1 MSKRNKKDEDTPD
14 LFAENTD
21 DQSTGP
27 QPQSEEQTRGSGKVQ
42 GEASDSQDQEKSED
56 NIQAEGDGVEMTNG
70 HDEDAPHNGLT
81 GHGLVSVSGMY
92 ENYYLDYASYVILER
107 AVPAL
112 EDGLKPVQRRIL
124 HSMRRMEDGRFHK
137 VANVIGHT
145 MQFHPHGDAAIG
157 DAIVNLGQKE
167 LLIDTQGNWGDTRT
181 GDRAAAPRYIEARL
195 SRFALEVVF
204 NPQTTEWQMSYDG
217 RNKEPV
223 DLPVKFP
230 LLLAQGVEGIAVGL
244 ATKIMP
250 HNFVELCEASIAWLK
265 GRKPKL
271 LPDFP
276 NGGMMDASNYNG
288 GQKGGR
294 IRLRAHIETV
304 DKRTLNISSIPY
316 GVTTQNLI
324 DSIIK
329 ANDSGKIK
337 IKKVEDQTARD
348 VNILVHL
355 APNTSPDVTL
365 DALYAFTHCEV
376 SISPN
381 CCVIVDNH
389 PQFISVNECLMRS
402 TDQTVGL
409 LKRELEIR
417 LAELA
422 ERWHFSSLE
431 KIFIENRI
439 YRDIEECETWE
450 SVISTIDSGLEP
462 FKAQLHR
469 EVTRDDIIKL
479 TEIKIKRI
487 SRYDSFKADEVISDI
502 EDEMADVEHN
512 LEELTEYAIEYFR
525 ALLSKYGK
533 GRERRTEIRTFDT
546 IEVATVAAANQKLYV
561 NRQDGFI
568 GYGLKKDEFVEECSD
583 IDDII
588 VFRRDGGY
596 QITKVSEKAFVGKD
610 ILHVA
615 VWKRSDERMVYNV
628 LYRDGASGKSF
639 AKRFNV
645 TAGTRDREY
654 DLTTGSKGSK
664 ILYFTANPNSESEI
678 VTISLDSRSR
688 ARIKEFDFDFG
699 ELDIKNRNAKG
710 NTVTR
715 YTVRKVVQKSQGAST
730 LGGLD
735 LYYDDAVGK
744 LNSDERGMYLGS
756 FEGDDRILVV
766 YRDGSYELTQYE
778 VSKRFEADKLS
789 LIKKFDPA
797 DVLSVIYLDGES
809 KNYYVKR
816 FQIDTVTVDKRFSFV
831 TDHKQTRLEFVDAA
845 EEPVVKFKFSGMK
858 RGERGEQTVNIAD
871 FIDVR
876 GRQTQGNKLGNYKKI
891 SGLKKVQ
898 SE

>member
-1 MSKRNKKDEDTPD
+1 MSKRNKKGEDTPD
-14 LFAENTD
+14 LFAENAD
-21 DQSTGP
+21 DQATDP
-27 QPQSEEQTRGSGKVQ
+27 QPQSEQQTRGSGKVQ
-42 GEASDSQDQEKSED
+42 GEAADSQDQEHND
-56 NIQAEGDGVEMTNG
+56 DTVQAEGDSAETTDGQ
-70 HDEDAPHNGLT
+70 DEDGQHNGLS

-181 GDRAAAPRYIEARL
+181 GDRAAAPRYIETRL

-304 DKRTLNISSIPY
+304 DKRTLNITSIPY

-381 CCVIVDNH
+381 CCVIVDSH

-402 TDQTVGL
+402 TDQTVDL

-450 SVISTIDSGLEP
+450 SVISTIDAGLEP
-462 FKAQLHR
+462 FKARLHR

-487 SRYDSFKADEVISDI
+487 SRYDSFKADEVIADI

-628 LYRDGASGKSF
+628 LYRDGATGKSF

-654 DLTTGSKGSK
+654 NLTTGSKGSK

-678 VTISLDSRSR
+678 VTISLDARSR

-756 FEGDDRILVV
+756 FEGDDRILAV

-789 LIKKFDPA
+789 LIRKFDPA

-845 EEPVVKFKFSGMK
+845 EEPVVTFKFSGMK
-858 RGERGEQTVNIAD
+858 RGERGEQTVNLAD